1 MNSLFY
7 LLIIRIALA
16 ILYNKA
22 GKDLIYTKGAII
34 WIKTYMYISW
44 E

>member
-1 MNSLFY
+1 M
-7 LLIIRIALA
+7 RIALT
-16 ILYNKA
+16 ILYKKQ